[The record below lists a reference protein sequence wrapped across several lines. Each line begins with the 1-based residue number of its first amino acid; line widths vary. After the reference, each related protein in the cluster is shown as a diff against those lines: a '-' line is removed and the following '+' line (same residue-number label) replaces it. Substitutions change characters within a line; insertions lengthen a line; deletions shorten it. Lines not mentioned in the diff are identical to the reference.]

1 MTKAILQQKY
11 VDLLGRYNDLNTAH
25 IAVMQEV
32 HSLKQSGVAAVDVT
46 QTDDYKSLAAALD
59 RVKAENDGLRRLVES
74 IKRKNAE
81 IKDANADLL
90 KQIESNPPRQH
101 NERGAGR
108 KAHDAK
114 WQAAY
119 ADFVAAYERGGSV
132 AEVCGAARCSVASYY
147 RYRRYYDS
155 QNLIVD

>member
-11 VDLLGRYNDLNTAH
+11 VDLLGRFNDLNTAH
-25 IAVMQEV
+25 IAMMEEV
-32 HSLKQSGVAAVDVT
+32 RSLKQSGVAAVDVT
-46 QTDDYKSLAAALD
+46 QTDDYKALAAALE
-59 RVKAENDGLRRLVES
+59 RVKAENGNLRRLVES
-74 IKRKNAE
+74 LKEKNAA
-81 IKDANADLL
+81 IRDANADLT
-90 KQIESNPPRQH
+90 KQITANPPRQH

-119 ADFVAAYERGGSV
+119 ADFVAAYERGGTV